1 MKAIILAAGEG
12 RRMRDVTSDPKCLLE
27 INGESLIKRQ
37 LRLLESVYC
46 APVIV
51 VGYEYRKIIN
61 HIGWGKEMVMNPIW
75 NNSNTLM
82 SLLFAISGPPTDC
95 LVINGDVVFEK
106 SLLYQMIKADYS
118 ACAYQ
123 ELDNP
128 TDEEVKIKCDET
140 HKIFVTEIGKHVTD
154 SNLEAV
160 GVYLLREPLV
170 KAIRNYASCLDNPC
184 SLYYEDAFNMFLK
197 FHPMATVKA
206 KNAIEID
213 TPEDYGRAK
222 ELYAK

>member
-51 VGYEYRKIIN
+51 VGYEYEKIID
-61 HIGWGKEMVMNPIW
+61 HIGWGKNMVMNPVW

-82 SLLFAISGPPTDC
+82 SLLFAISGPPEDC
-95 LVINGDVVFEK
+95 LVINGDVIFEED
-106 SLLYQMIKADYS
+106 LLHPILDMDYS
-118 ACAYQ
+118 ACAFQ
-123 ELDNP
+123 VSEP
-128 TDEEVKIKCDET
+128 TGEEVMIKHDDN
-140 HKIFVTEIGKHVTD
+140 FWVTEIGKHVISD
-154 SNLEAV
+154 FEAV
-160 GVYLLREPLV
+160 GVYLFRKPLI
-170 KAIRNYASCLDNPC
+170 KAIRNYADMLSNPHK
-184 SLYYEDAFNMFLK
+184 LYYEDAIDMALDFR
-197 FHPMATVKA
+197 FHPIKIVKT
-206 KNAIEID
+206 KNTIEID
-213 TPEDYGRAK
+213 TPEDYERAK